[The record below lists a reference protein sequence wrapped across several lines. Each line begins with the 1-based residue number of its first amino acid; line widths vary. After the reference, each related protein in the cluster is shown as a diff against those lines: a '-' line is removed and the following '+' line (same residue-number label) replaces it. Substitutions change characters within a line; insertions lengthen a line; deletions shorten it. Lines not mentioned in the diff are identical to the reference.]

1 MTNKPDIQQPL
12 FNMNM
17 KSGTCVQ
24 KGKKGNLRSFPQ
36 KHLCCSPRNIQ
47 ASEKSLKETFQS
59 KEDSKVD
66 L

>member
-12 FNMNM
+12 L
-17 KSGTCVQ
+17 KVGHVC
-24 KGKKGNLRSFPQ
+24 KKEKKGNLRSFPQ
-36 KHLCCSPRNIQ
+36 KHLCYSPRNIQ